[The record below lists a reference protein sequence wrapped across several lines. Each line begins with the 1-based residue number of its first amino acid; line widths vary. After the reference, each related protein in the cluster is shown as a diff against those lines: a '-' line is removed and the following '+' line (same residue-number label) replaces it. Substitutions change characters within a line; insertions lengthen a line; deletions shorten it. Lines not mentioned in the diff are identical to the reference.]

1 MGIEKK
7 LNESKDVKQ
16 DYNSESYDN
25 KPEIIDHQNASKKE
39 AEELWKK
46 FLDLL
51 SNNTKESEIQAWFS
65 VVVPKSF
72 CDNVLT
78 LYVPS
83 NDYYSIIEKRF
94 NKQISKI
101 LNSGLLGKNGRLVY
115 EVLSSEE
122 NTFSDNSTNI
132 IDSYNKSNIVE
143 NKFSTITIF
152 KGCNSENLTISQPFY
167 SGLYSRYTFENFVRG
182 DSNELAA
189 AVAYAIAQNPG
200 NLYNP
205 FFVYGGVGIGK
216 THLIQAIGNEVLK
229 RFPNKRVY
237 YTTTPDFTTQF
248 TSSIAKDRGDF
259 SSGTF
264 GTKKLDAF
272 YKSLDILILDDIQN
286 LACKQGTQD
295 FIYQIFNTL
304 YNNNKHIILSCDKPI
319 NQIKDIEE
327 RLVSRFRCGMIADIQ
342 PPSWE
347 MRVAIIKRKLSE
359 VSVSFSE
366 EVIHF
371 IATNVTDSIRT
382 IESCISGIVTES
394 RFLYNNQ
401 ITLEIAE
408 RTLNRVIGHIK
419 RTKNISIENI
429 IYTVA
434 QYYKI
439 SENSILSKK
448 RTKEIAFARQVA
460 MYLAKQLTN
469 LTLETIGLNFGGK
482 DHATVL
488 YAYNSIKELLKKD
501 STIQNQ
507 VLEIKEMLQEL

>member
-1 MGIEKK
+1 MDTNYLKASSTNEN
-7 LNESKDVKQ
+7 LNIDKQDSSKD
-16 DYNSESYDN
+16 
-25 KPEIIDHQNASKKE
+25 E
-39 AEELWKK
+39 AEKVWKK

-51 SNNTKESEIQAWFS
+51 SDSTKESEIQAWFS
-65 VVVPKSF
+65 VIVPKSF
-72 CDNVLT
+72 INNVLT

-83 NDYYSIIEKRF
+83 DDYYSIIERRF
-94 NKQISKI
+94 NKQITKI
-101 LNSGLLGKNGRLVY
+101 LESGLLGEKGKLVY
-115 EVLSSEE
+115 EVLNKEVTTSSKSLLPSPPDLRKDEKE
-122 NTFSDNSTNI
+122 VSTYPILISSDV
-132 IDSYNKSNIVE
+132 DSIPKLDSFNN
-143 NKFSTITIF
+143 
-152 KGCNSENLTISQPFY
+152 
-167 SGLYSRYTFENFVRG
+167 GLYSRYTFENFVRG

-216 THLIQAIGNEVLK
+216 THLIQAIGNEVVK

-272 YKSLDILILDDIQN
+272 YKSLDVLILDDIQN

-304 YNNNKHIILSCDKPI
+304 YNNNKHIIFSCDKPI

-359 VSVSFSE
+359 LSVTFSE
-366 EVIHF
+366 EIIHF

-382 IESCISGIVTES
+382 IESCISGIITES

-401 ITLEIAE
+401 INLEIAE
-408 RTLNRVIGHIK
+408 RTLNRVIGHIR

-434 QYYKI
+434 RYYKI

-448 RTKEIAFARQVA
+448 RTKEVAFARQVA

-488 YAYNSIKELLKKD
+488 YAYNSIKELIKKD
-501 STIQNQ
+501 PNVNNQ
-507 VLEIKEMLQEL
+507 ILEIREILNNL

>member
-1 MGIEKK
+1 MESNHLEK
-7 LNESKDVKQ
+7 
-16 DYNSESYDN
+16 NSINQIPVNNTEPDPH
-25 KPEIIDHQNASKKE
+25 KIKAEII
-39 AEELWKK
+39 WKK
-46 FLDLL
+46 FLELL
-51 SNNTKESEIQAWFS
+51 TDSTKESEIQAWFS
-65 VVVPKSF
+65 VIIPKSF
-72 CDNVLT
+72 INNILT

-83 NDYYSIIEKRF
+83 DDYYSIIERRF

-101 LNSGLLGKNGRLVY
+101 LESGLLGENGKLVY
-115 EVLSSEE
+115 EVLNKDSSFQ
-122 NTFSDNSTNI
+122 NSSLTSTIKDFKSDNFERQSSNYI
-132 IDSYNKSNIVE
+132 VKSDIDEFPKLDYYNN
-143 NKFSTITIF
+143 
-152 KGCNSENLTISQPFY
+152 
-167 SGLYSRYTFENFVRG
+167 GLYPRYTFENFVRG

-216 THLIQAIGNEVLK
+216 THLIQAIGNEVVK

-259 SSGTF
+259 ASGTF

-272 YKSLDILILDDIQN
+272 YKSLDVLILDDIQN

-359 VSVSFSE
+359 LSVTFSE
-366 EVIHF
+366 EIIHF

-382 IESCISGIVTES
+382 IESCISGIITES

-401 ITLEIAE
+401 INLEIAE

-448 RTKEIAFARQVA
+448 RTKEVAFARQVA

-482 DHATVL
+482 DHSTVL
-488 YAYNSIKELLKKD
+488 YAYNSIRELIKND
-501 STIQNQ
+501 PNINNQ
-507 VLEIKEMLQEL
+507 VLEIREILNNL

>member
-1 MGIEKK
+1 MGTQNNLANKNFPANDIDPK
-7 LNESKDVKQ
+7 NDNIQ
-16 DYNSESYDN
+16 INSE
-25 KPEIIDHQNASKKE
+25 KE
-39 AEELWKK
+39 ANLIWEK

-51 SNNTKESEIQAWFS
+51 SHSTKESEIQAWFS
-65 VVVPKSF
+65 VIIPKSF
-72 CDNVLT
+72 SDNILT

-83 NDYYSIIEKRF
+83 SDYYAIIERRF
-94 NKQISKI
+94 NKQITKI
-101 LNSGLLGKNGRLVY
+101 LESGLLGTNGKLVY
-115 EVLSSEE
+115 EVLPREE
-122 NTFSDNSTNI
+122 ILADNHIELPNYQTKTEIST
-132 IDSYNKSNIVE
+132 SNI
-143 NKFSTITIF
+143 FISS
-152 KGCNSENLTISQPFY
+152 NSETDSLQKIQSYCN
-167 SGLYSRYTFENFVRG
+167 GLYPRYTFENFVRG

-259 SSGTF
+259 SSGSF

-359 VSVSFSE
+359 LSVIFSE

-382 IESCISGIVTES
+382 IESCISGIITES

-401 ITLEIAE
+401 INLDIAE

-419 RTKNISIENI
+419 RTKNVSIENI

-448 RTKEIAFARQVA
+448 RTKEVAFARQVA
-460 MYLAKQLTN
+460 MYLAKHLTN

-488 YAYNSIKELLKKD
+488 YAYNSIKELIKRD
-501 STIQNQ
+501 SSINNQ
-507 VLEIKEMLQEL
+507 VLEIKEILENL